1 MLLGP
6 RQHPAHLR
14 SLPSTATRGRTLCT
28 AKPVPSTRHRVGY
41 GRPPVEHRFKQGN
54 NANPKG
60 RKKKT
65 RNRKVVI
72 SELLFEPINV
82 REGGEVKQMPVL
94 EAVLKKLLS
103 KALAGDNKA
112 ALTIIG
118 IAQREGVLA
127 PEQEEA
133 VDNVS
138 DGDMA
143 IMQDAMERF
152 GAATAAVLEAGA
164 SLAEARQTDAK

>member
-1 MLLGP
+1 MTTSSGTSAEHGEASVE
-6 RQHPAHLR
+6 RQVSKGDYP
-14 SLPSTATRGRTLCT
+14 
-28 AKPVPSTRHRVGY
+28 VGY
-41 GRPPVEHRFKQGN
+41 ARPPVEHRFKPGN

-72 SELLFEPINV
+72 SELLFEPITV
-82 REGGEVKQMPVL
+82 REGGEVRQMPAL

-103 KALAGDNKA
+103 KALGGDGKA

-118 IAQREGVLA
+118 IAQREGALT

-133 VDNVS
+133 VDNPS

-143 IMQDAMERF
+143 IVQDAMKRL
-152 GAATAAVLEAGA
+152 GAATAAVNVAGA
-164 SLAEARQTDAK
+164 SLAEACQTDAE